1 MNTTHDS
8 TPAVEHGTLTL
19 GRQLGQGGQ
28 GTVHEVTNKKINKSA
43 GGGGW
48 DVVYKEYSPTVL
60 PGLDTAALG
69 KMVALPGELIPA
81 DSRWLCEK
89 AAWPASMV
97 ERQGHTSGFL
107 MRAVPDRFQFELRS
121 LSSNGSG
128 TKLLANLEFLLNE
141 DSYVA
146 SIGLT
151 VSDRDRLL
159 LLADLATTLNRLR
172 RLNISVGDLS
182 PKNLLFAVDKHPEV
196 FLIDCDAVRLRGITV
211 LPQAE
216 TPDWHVPVGEEKATP
231 AGDVYKLGLLAV
243 RLIARHQ
250 TTTDP
255 SALAAISPELGD
267 LARTSL
273 NPDPARRPTPSVWA
287 EQLSATSRT
296 ASTAPASTTAAPNR
310 SRPNH
315 TSSTGRPATGGP
327 PGTAPTPAPSP
338 GSINWSSLKE
348 TVFSVAAGLLFIL
361 ILVGVSQNDS
371 DSDSEGNASPQSTVS
386 EETYAPPEP
395 SYEPSDGGT
404 STSGDDDSGD
414 DSYETS
420 APEEPDPLD
429 EAFAE
434 VSPGDCLNVYDDG
447 YGDWSEDEPGTVPC
461 DWTTAYVSVTDV
473 TDDSD
478 ACEEG
483 GGRSAWSH
491 VNDDATTTALC
502 LERQFQEATCFL
514 AAGSGGK
521 PDSANLMTVWDCDAS
536 KVPVEYDFI
545 MQITAVGAG
554 TEGDC
559 GQDYSWEVLGGEG
572 TICAMVA

>member
-1 MNTTHDS
+1 MNTTHGS
-8 TPAVEHGTLTL
+8 TPPVEHGTLTL

-28 GTVHEVTNKKINKSA
+28 GAVHEVTNKKINKSA

-60 PGLDTAALG
+60 PDLDTAALG
-69 KMVALPGELIPA
+69 EVVALPGELIPA

-97 ERQGHTSGFL
+97 ERQGRASGFL
-107 MRAVPDRFQFELRS
+107 MRAVPDHFQFKLRS

-128 TKLLANLEFLLNE
+128 IKRLANLEFLLND

-146 SIGLT
+146 GIGLT
-151 VSDRDRLL
+151 ISDRDRLL

-182 PKNLLFAVDKHPEV
+182 PKNLLFVVDKQPEV
-196 FLIDCDAVRLRGITV
+196 FLLDCDAVRLRGITV

-216 TPDWHVPVGEEKATP
+216 TPDWQVPAGEEKATP
-231 AGDVYKLGLLAV
+231 ASDVYKLGLLAV
-243 RLIARHQ
+243 RLFARHQ

-255 SALAAISPELGD
+255 SALATVSPELGD

-273 NPDPARRPTPSVWA
+273 NPDPARRPTPSVWV
-287 EQLSATSRT
+287 EQLTATSRT
-296 ASTAPASTTAAPNR
+296 ASTAPAAATVARNR
-310 SRPNH
+310 PRPNH
-315 TSSTGRPATGGP
+315 ASSTSRP

-338 GSINWSSLKE
+338 GSINWSSLNGA
-348 TVFSVAAGLLFIL
+348 VAVAVGLILIL
-361 ILVGVSQNDS
+361 ILVGVSQNDSDS

-386 EETYAPPEP
+386 EDTYAPPEA
-395 SYEPSDGGT
+395 SYESSDGGT
-404 STSGDDDSGD
+404 STGGDDGSGD

-420 APEEPDPLD
+420 TPEEPDPLD

-434 VSPGDCLNVYDDG
+434 VSPGDCLSVHDDG
-447 YGDWSEDEPGTVPC
+447 YGEWSEDEPSTVPC
-461 DWTTAYVSVTDV
+461 NWTTAYVSVTDV
-473 TDDSD
+473 TDNSD

-521 PDSANLMTVWDCDAS
+521 PDSAGLMTVWDCDAS

-545 MQITAVGAG
+545 MQITAVGVG
-554 TEGDC
+554 TEGNC
-559 GQDYSWEVLGGEG
+559 GLDSYSWEVHGGEG

>member
-1 MNTTHDS
+1 MNTTHGS
-8 TPAVEHGTLTL
+8 TPHVEHGTLTL
-19 GRQLGQGGQ
+19 GHQLGQGGQ

-60 PGLDTAALG
+60 PGLDTAALREV
-69 KMVALPGELIPA
+69 VALPGELIPA

-89 AAWPASMV
+89 AAWPASVV
-97 ERQGHTSGFL
+97 ECQGHTSGFL
-107 MRAVPDRFQFELRS
+107 MRAVPDRFQFELRG
-121 LSSNGSG
+121 LSSKGSG
-128 TKLLANLEFLLNE
+128 TKRLATLEFLLND

-146 SIGLT
+146 GIGLT
-151 VSDRDRLL
+151 ISDRDRLL

-182 PKNLLFAVDKHPEV
+182 PKNLLFVVDKHPEV

-216 TPDWHVPVGEEKATP
+216 TPDWQVPDGEEKATP

-243 RLIARHQ
+243 RFFARHQ
-250 TTTDP
+250 TTTDT
-255 SALAAISPELGD
+255 SDLAAISPELGE

-273 NPDPARRPTPSVWA
+273 DPDPARRPTPGVWA
-287 EQLSATSRT
+287 EQLTATIRT
-296 ASTAPASTTAAPNR
+296 VSTTPAAAAVARNRPRPNNASSA
-310 SRPNH
+310 SRPAA
-315 TSSTGRPATGGP
+315 GRP

-338 GSINWSSLKE
+338 GSASWSSLNG
-348 TVFSVAAGLLFIL
+348 TAVAVAVGLLLIF
-361 ILVGVSQNDS
+361 ILVGVSRNDS
-371 DSDSEGNASPQSTVS
+371 DSTGNASPQPTVS
-386 EETYAPPEP
+386 EDTYTPPEP
-395 SYEPSDGGT
+395 GYESTDGGT
-404 STSGDDDSGD
+404 STGGDDGSGD
-414 DSYETS
+414 DSYETP

-434 VSPGDCLNVYDDG
+434 VSPGDCLSVHDDG
-447 YGDWSEDEPGTVPC
+447 YGEWSEDEPGTVPC
-461 DWTTAYVSVTDV
+461 DWTTAYVRVTDA
-473 TDDSD
+473 TDNSD

-483 GGRSAWSH
+483 GGRAAWSH

-502 LERQFQEATCFL
+502 LERQFQEGTCFL

-521 PDSANLMTVWDCDAS
+521 PDSAGLMTVWDCDAS

-554 TEGDC
+554 TEGNC
-559 GQDYSWEVLGGEG
+559 GRDYSWEVHGGEG